1 MKIVNK
7 FMPVFK
13 GRLLSRSMERKQKRE
28 PPRLSG
34 IYFVGHVSRSS
45 IVTRK
50 GYRGQLRFYYS
61 YDMGSALAETIK
73 PRWPIK
79 AGTD

>member
-7 FMPVFK
+7 FTPVFK

-28 PPRLSG
+28 RPRLSG
-34 IYFVGHVSRSS
+34 IYFVGHVPPSS
-45 IVTRK
+45 IVK

-61 YDMGSALAETIK
+61 YDMANALAETIK
-73 PRWPIK
+73 PRWPIR